1 MLIGNNRKAAPKSP
15 THPETSAECFDS
27 NHFIFQYGSGPHPT
41 HTAQSSHASHVKSKF
56 FPTCECT
63 EKKKIYKNSAERTLK
78 RRWHCG
84 SLHNGNCTISIFY
97 CILHFGRVS
106 GPPCYPARWPASRDA
121 MATQTA
127 MSCLICALKMAQ
139 RGEI

>member
-1 MLIGNNRKAAPKSP
+1 VHKKRN
-15 THPETSAECFDS
+15 AE
-27 NHFIFQYGSGPHPT
+27 G
-41 HTAQSSHASHVKSKF
+41 
-56 FPTCECT
+56 E
-63 EKKKIYKNSAERTLK
+63 TLK

-106 GPPCYPARWPASRDA
+106 GPLLSCPLACPAA
-121 MATQTA
+121 MATHKHTHTQTA

-139 RGEI
+139 RWNIN